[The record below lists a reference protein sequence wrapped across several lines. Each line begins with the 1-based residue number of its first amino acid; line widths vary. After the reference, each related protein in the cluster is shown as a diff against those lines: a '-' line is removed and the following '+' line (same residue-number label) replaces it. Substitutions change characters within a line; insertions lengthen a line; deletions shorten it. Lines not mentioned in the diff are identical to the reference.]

1 MADSKIGISSP
12 SLPKGGG
19 AIRGIGETFQSQE
32 FTGTA
37 ALSISVH
44 TSPCRGFEPQLSVD
58 YSSGAGNGVFGLGFA
73 LSIPNI
79 ARKTSKGIPKYDDS
93 DTFLLSN
100 AEDLV
105 PTGAAKSADDD
116 RYSVVTYRPRTEGL
130 FARIE
135 HWSEQGSSESYWR
148 VIRKDNVTSVFG
160 RDSTARICDPENP
173 DHVYQW
179 LLQETFDAK
188 GNQVL
193 YEYKA
198 ENADRLTD
206 CPHEKN
212 RSHEANRYLERIKYG
227 NERPL
232 TLEEN
237 EGETGRRR

>member
-1 MADSKIGISSP
+1 MNLLHSPP

-19 AIRGIGETFQSQE
+19 AIRGIGESFQPQE

-37 ALSISVH
+37 GLSIPVH
-44 TSPCRGFEPQLSVD
+44 TSPCRGFKPRLSVD

-79 ARKTSKGIPKYDDS
+79 ARKTSKGIPRYDDS

-105 PTGAAKSADDD
+105 PIRRTDLAAANLN
-116 RYSVVTYRPRTEGL
+116 YSVMRYRPRTEGL

-135 HWSEQGSSESYWR
+135 HWRDKTSANSHWR
-148 VIRKDNVTSVFG
+148 VVTGDNVTSIYG
-160 RDSTARICDPENP
+160 RDPEARICDPDNP

-188 GNQVL
+188 GNLVV
-193 YEYKA
+193 YEYKS
-198 ENADRLTD
+198 ENADGVAGK
-206 CPHEKN
+206 PGEHN
-212 RSHEANRYLERIKYG
+212 RTI
-227 NERPL
+227 RP
-232 TLEEN
+232 TSTWN
-237 EGETGRRR
+237 GSNTETSIR